1 MGYSMAQVV
10 GQVEHLQGWG
20 AGSGM
25 AITPFQLDPC
35 PGACFPTGEFGQ
47 NRPTAG
53 ATTTRSRMA
62 RELSVGGHGLGRQV
76 AAAVIGRRTGLA
88 LPGRRAG
95 SSPLRRQ
102 GPGPGSAPSR
112 RSGVE
117 RVDELADLLPGSG
130 HGGSRLPA
138 TVRTAVGTAVAAAG
152 GGGVRPRP
160 APRRRRSPAEP
171 HSPGRRH
178 ADGRTRRRPRRS
190 RQHPTPLPGPRP
202 ASRSTA
208 ASRRTIA
215 SRSPRETVRGPISKA
230 GRSGLARSDAST
242 GPGNRSGTPVVRL
255 RRAEGF
261 VSRWQPVA
269 VARWSTIFGVALA
282 GSSLARSG
290 DRARSGPRSRPRA
303 IASWC
308 SSSHRRVE
316 PQYR

>member
-35 PGACFPTGEFGQ
+35 PGACFPTGEFGRVEPADGRGDDHPFEDGQ
-47 NRPTAG
+47 GTLRRRPWPRAP
-53 ATTTRSRMA
+53 
-62 RELSVGGHGLGRQV
+62 GGC
-76 AAAVIGRRTGLA
+76 RRDRPPDR
-88 LPGRRAG
+88 PGRYRGAGAG

-152 GGGVRPRP
+152 GGGVRPRL

-202 ASRSTA
+202 ASRSAA

-255 RRAEGF
+255 TA
-261 VSRWQPVA
+261 
-269 VARWSTIFGVALA
+269 
-282 GSSLARSG
+282 
-290 DRARSGPRSRPRA
+290 
-303 IASWC
+303 C
-308 SSSHRRVE
+308 
-316 PQYR
+316 